1 MSVDSPSNSCS
12 WNYDSAGNAEGTSDY
27 SGVPDHDQSTPSYGD
42 GAARAE
48 VGSRSSD
55 TMSSAMVVD
64 GAPDVAKHHGLVGA
78 LINVF
83 EVVVNVLPFTGGS
96 PTKENPAP
104 APSGSK
110 LPTYD
115 GETPKGNFP
124 NTPPPKPP
132 GKHEGP
138 W

>member
-42 GAARAE
+42 GLARAE
-48 VGSRSSD
+48 VGSRSAD

-64 GAPDVAKHHGLVGA
+64 GPSDVARHHGGLFGA
-78 LINVF
+78 LFNVF
-83 EVVVNVLPFTGGS
+83 EVVINVLPFSGS
-96 PTKENPAP
+96 PSKGNPAP
-104 APSGSK
+104 APTDSK

-115 GETPKGNFP
+115 GQVPSGNLP
-124 NTPPPKPP
+124 NTPPGTPSRPNT
-132 GKHEGP
+132 H